1 MEADMTHFTIL
12 HVMKRYVGKVR
23 TLRNEI
29 RTERFL
35 NGLPA
40 NIRNDIGW
48 PDKHEGWHKRRN

>member
-1 MEADMTHFTIL
+1 MTHFTIL

-48 PDKHEGWHKRRN
+48 PDNHEGWRKRRN